1 MYVCAS
7 SNMPLS
13 IDLMFAERI
22 NRLRT
27 EAQYPSGLSFSM
39 QSDWIEVL
47 ILGNLA
53 QASCGMWYYLMK
65 SFCF

>member
-1 MYVCAS
+1 
-7 SNMPLS
+7 
-13 IDLMFAERI
+13 MFAEYI

-27 EAQYPSGLSFSM
+27 EAQYLSGMSFSM

-53 QASCGMWYYLMK
+53 LALAVECGVM
-65 SFCF
+65 